1 MTAKQL
7 FAAGKLTEAV
17 QALNAE
23 VRDNPLDA
31 QRRTFLFELLCFTG
45 DYDRAEKQLHL
56 LAKDGGQKE
65 LGAVL
70 YFSALHAQR
79 LRGEMFQK
87 GELPNSGSEPSAE
100 LDGKL
105 NGKSFKLLS
114 DSDPRV
120 GARLEV
126 FAAGSYMWIP
136 YEHIEYIEMQAPKR
150 VRDLLWIPA
159 LVRTGPAFKATELGE
174 VMLPVLTPLACKASD
189 DQVRLGR
196 TTVYEEAPDG
206 EILPAGQKT
215 LLFDE
220 EEIPLLEVRTIEFA
234 AAESAA
240 T

>member
-17 QALNAE
+17 QALNGE

-45 DYDRAEKQLHL
+45 DYDRAEKQLHM

-79 LRGEMFQK
+79 MRESMFEK
-87 GELPNSGSEPSAE
+87 GELPSSGQEPTAE
-100 LDGKL
+100 LAGKL
-105 NGKSFKLLS
+105 NGQPFKLIS
-114 DSDPRV
+114 DSDPRI
-120 GARLEV
+120 GPRLEV
-126 FAAGSYMWIP
+126 FGAGSYMWIP
-136 YEHIEYIEMQAPKR
+136 YEHIEYLELQAPKR

-159 LVRTGPAFKATELGE
+159 LVRTGPAFKGTELGE
-174 VMLPVLTPLACKASD
+174 VLLPVLTPLSCKNPN

-196 TTVYEEAPDG
+196 TTEYQESADG

-234 AAESAA
+234 AADSAA